1 MQPRPLE
8 RDGASPSLIA
18 KSSHLCPTVWGFWWE
33 HHRKG
38 NVFPIKGFQWRRK
51 REKARDTDQDRERP
65 TDRQTDRQRPGFSLP
80 YSLGRTL
87 VRWSFGLFFFPLP
100 LTGSVPPQIKSAPSG
115 NTGIINTAQGYS
127 PIINIKHILW
137 FPRTISFLLSFPLH

>member
-8 RDGASPSLIA
+8 RAGASPSLIA
-18 KSSHLCPTVWGFWWE
+18 RSSHLCPAVWGFWWE

-51 REKARDTDQDRERP
+51 RENARDTDQAERG
-65 TDRQTDRQRPGFSLP
+65 RQTDGERPGCSLP
-80 YSLGRTL
+80 YSLGRTM
-87 VRWSFGLFFFPLP
+87 VRWSFGWFFFPLP

-115 NTGIINTAQGYS
+115 NTGIINKAQGYS
-127 PIINIKHILW
+127 PVINIKHITSYGV
-137 FPRTISFLLSFPLH
+137 PPTISFLLFFPLH